1 MIPIPFNTSSHD
13 KRALLCSALLCSALL
28 CSALLCSALLCS
40 QDCVISQLFVNMK
53 VYLLIPTLDK
63 IILISFFKY
72 SFGSIFFIAKSK
84 PFSKFSKKNILD
96 HKRNCRKCFEHFIVI
111 FSFISRAFFTNR
123 RITP

>member
-1 MIPIPFNTSSHD
+1 MPYNNKDYAYPLLTRQAMIN
-13 KRALLCSALLCSALL
+13 ALPLLCLCSALLCSALL
-28 CSALLCSALLCS
+28 CSALLCSALKIV
-40 QDCVISQLFVNMK
+40 VISQLFVNMK

-96 HKRNCRKCFEHFIVI
+96 DGILDGYSN
-111 FSFISRAFFTNR
+111 
-123 RITP
+123 

>member
-1 MIPIPFNTSSHD
+1 MAWILLRPSNYKQVAPLVRTGGSRHTGLAALPHRNIQTRIMPIPFNTSSHD
-13 KRALLCSALLCSALL
+13 KR
-28 CSALLCSALLCS
+28 SALLCS

-96 HKRNCRKCFEHFIVI
+96 DGILDGYSN
-111 FSFISRAFFTNR
+111 
-123 RITP
+123 

>member
-1 MIPIPFNTSSHD
+1 MIN
-13 KRALLCSALLCSALL
+13 ALLCSALLCSALL

-96 HKRNCRKCFEHFIVI
+96 DGILDGYSN
-111 FSFISRAFFTNR
+111 
-123 RITP
+123 